1 MVNLVLVVFK
11 LTSSKLSMFQLNLT
25 QFTQAEF
32 LRDYWQK
39 KPVVIK
45 QGFSSFED
53 PISPDELAGIA
64 CEEQV
69 QSRLIHHT
77 DGKWQADFGPF
88 ESYDHLGEDNWSL
101 VIQALD
107 NWSEDAA
114 QIIEAFRFIPHW
126 RLDDLMASFATPGGS
141 VGPHMDKYDTFICQG
156 SGNRRWRV
164 GDNGEHKEFSAH
176 SALLHVENFTAIIDE
191 ELEAGDILYIP
202 PGFPHEGVSLNNSM
216 SFSVG
221 FRTNSTV
228 SLLSAFADH
237 LIDKDQGNEL
247 IEDPNRVATQNSGAI
262 DTKDYQLIKHQL
274 QQVLDNDDVFRNFVG
289 CYMTQAK
296 HEMDLVPNEE
306 PYADEEVTDIL
317 SQASLLRLGGLRAFY
332 LTDTVEQGICYI
344 DGSEVTFDKNIID
357 AVKLMCDNV
366 CLAPNDLAPW
376 KNNAAFITFIK
387 EQLAQ
392 GYWYFGE

>member
-1 MVNLVLVVFK
+1 
-11 LTSSKLSMFQLNLT
+11 MFQLNLT
-25 QFTQAEF
+25 QFTQEEF

-39 KPVVIK
+39 KPVLIK
-45 QGFSSFED
+45 QGFLNFED

-88 ESYDHLGEDNWSL
+88 ESYDHLGEENWSL

-114 QIIEAFRFIPHW
+114 QIIEAFRYIPHW

-156 SGNRRWRV
+156 SGSRRWRV

-176 SALLHVENFTAIIDE
+176 TALLHVESFDAIIDE

-202 PGFPHEGVSLNNSM
+202 PGFPHEGSSLNNSM

-237 LIDKDQGNEL
+237 LIDNDQGNEL
-247 IEDPNRVATQNSGAI
+247 IQDPNREATQNSGAI
-262 DTKDYQLIKHQL
+262 DTKDYQLIKNQL
-274 QQVLDNDDVFRNFVG
+274 QQTLDNDEVFRNFAG
-289 CYMTQAK
+289 SYMSQAK

-306 PYADEEVTDIL
+306 PFSDEDISDIL
-317 SQASLLRLGGLRAFY
+317 AQTNLLRLGGLRAFY
-332 LTDTVEQGICYI
+332 FTDTVDQGICYI
-344 DGSEVTFDKNIID
+344 NGSQVDFDSSITPV
-357 AVKLMCDNV
+357 VKLMCDNV
-366 CLAPNDLAPW
+366 CVAAEDLAQW
-376 KNNAAFITFIK
+376 KDNSLFIDFVKT
-387 EQLAQ
+387 QLDL
-392 GYWYFGE
+392 GYWYFSE

>member
-1 MVNLVLVVFK
+1 
-11 LTSSKLSMFQLNLT
+11 MFQLNLT
-25 QFTQAEF
+25 QFTQEEF

-39 KPVVIK
+39 KPVLIK
-45 QGFSSFED
+45 QGFLNFQD
-53 PISPDELAGIA
+53 PISPDELAGVA

-69 QSRLIHHT
+69 QSRLIHQT

-88 ESYDHLGEDNWSL
+88 ESYDHLGEENWSL

-114 QIIEAFRFIPHW
+114 KIIEAFRFIPHW
-126 RLDDLMASFATPGGS
+126 RLDDLMASFATPGGG

-176 SALLHVENFTAIIDE
+176 KALLHVESFDAIIDE

-202 PGFPHEGVSLNNSM
+202 PGFPHEGTSLNNSM

-237 LIDKDQGNEL
+237 LIDQDQGNEL
-247 IEDPNRVATQNSGAI
+247 IEDPEREATENSGAI
-262 DTKDYQLIKHQL
+262 NSSDYQLIKSQL
-274 QQVLDNDDVFRNFVG
+274 QNILNNDDTFRDFTG
-289 CYMTQAK
+289 CYMSQAK
-296 HEMDLVPNEE
+296 HEMDIVPNEE
-306 PYADEEVTDIL
+306 PYSDEEITQVL
-317 SQASLLRLGGLRAFY
+317 SQANLLRLGGLRAFY
-332 LTDTVEQGICYI
+332 FTDTIEQGICYI
-344 DGSEVTFDKNIID
+344 NGEAVSFDKDIVPI
-357 AVKLMCDNV
+357 VKLMCDNV
-366 CLAPNDLAPW
+366 CVTSDQLIEW
-376 KNNAAFITFIK
+376 KTNNALIEFIK
-387 EQLAQ
+387 IQLDV
-392 GYWYFGE
+392 GYWYFSS